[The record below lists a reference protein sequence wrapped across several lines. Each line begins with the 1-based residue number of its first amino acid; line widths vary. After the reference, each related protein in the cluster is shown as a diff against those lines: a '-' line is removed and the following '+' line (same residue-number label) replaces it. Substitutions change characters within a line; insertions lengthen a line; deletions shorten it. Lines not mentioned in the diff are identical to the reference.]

1 MPVTLREFGN
11 SYSLGFMLE
20 FSMHWEGTI
29 GRDKLGFLPA
39 A

>member
-1 MPVTLREFGN
+1 MPVTSYEFDHGG
-11 SYSLGFMLE
+11 SLSFMLE
-20 FSMHWEGTI
+20 FSMSLEGTM